1 MFIKGWNR
9 HDDHTYL
16 GPRVAHI
23 KEKARCEMPINKAE
37 AAGNGKEEGKPQR
50 GHVYERVLSYMRK
63 GLMVGA
69 FVPGQVMSL
78 RKLAAGL
85 GTSPMPVREVL
96 SQLVA
101 ANALE
106 ETKGGS
112 VRVPRLGPEKLSE
125 IFLVRELLEGAAA
138 ELAAKNVTPALINGL
153 TSINKNLLQ
162 AIAKRDILNCLS
174 FNQKFH
180 FTLYQ
185 ASESET
191 LTLLI
196 ESLWLQ
202 FGPTMYM
209 SLLIPS
215 MPWSASCHEDI
226 LIGLEEGSPAAVKRG
241 ALQDIRTTRKALLSI
256 AGSQGS
262 ELPFAQGMQLQFED

>member
-1 MFIKGWNR
+1 
-9 HDDHTYL
+9 
-16 GPRVAHI
+16 
-23 KEKARCEMPINKAE
+23 MPIAKAE
-37 AAGNGKEEGKPQR
+37 VAAAGNEEGKRQR
-50 GHVYERVLSYMRK
+50 GHIYERVLKYMRR

-112 VRVPRLGPEKLSE
+112 VRVPRLSPAKLSD
-125 IFLVRELLEGAAA
+125 IFSVRELLEGTAA
-138 ELAAKNVTPALINGL
+138 ELAAKKVSPALINDL
-153 TSINKNLLQ
+153 TSINKQLLQ

-174 FNQKFH
+174 SNQKFH
-180 FTLYQ
+180 FTLYE

-215 MPWSASCHEDI
+215 MPWSASHHEDI
-226 LIGLEEGSPAAVKRG
+226 LTGLKQGNPTAVKRG
-241 ALQDIRTTRKALLSI
+241 AIQDIRTTRRALLSI
-256 AGSQGS
+256 IGSQGA

>member
-1 MFIKGWNR
+1 MPVKKTQIEPSNA
-9 HDDHTYL
+9 D
-16 GPRVAHI
+16 A
-23 KEKARCEMPINKAE
+23 EKPA
-37 AAGNGKEEGKPQR
+37 R
-50 GHVYERVLSYMRK
+50 GHVYEHVLRYMRR

-69 FVPGQVMSL
+69 FLPGQVMSL

-96 SQLVA
+96 SRLVA

-125 IFLVRELLEGAAA
+125 LFTVREMLEGMAA
-138 ELAAKNVTPALINGL
+138 ELATNKATPELLEELAAL
-153 TSINKNLLQ
+153 NKQLLV
-162 AIAKRDILNCLS
+162 AIEKRDILNCLS
-174 FNQKFH
+174 FNQMFH
-180 FTLYQ
+180 FTLYR
-185 ASESET
+185 AADSEV
-191 LTLLI
+191 LMPLI

-215 MPWSASCHEDI
+215 MPWNASDHKTI
-226 LIGLEEGSPAAVKRG
+226 LAAIKEKNGVAVKKG
-241 ALQDIRTTRKALLSI
+241 IVHDIRTTGKALLSI
-256 AGSQGS
+256 AGPQGL
-262 ELPFAQGMQLQFED
+262 ELPFAQGPELQFDY